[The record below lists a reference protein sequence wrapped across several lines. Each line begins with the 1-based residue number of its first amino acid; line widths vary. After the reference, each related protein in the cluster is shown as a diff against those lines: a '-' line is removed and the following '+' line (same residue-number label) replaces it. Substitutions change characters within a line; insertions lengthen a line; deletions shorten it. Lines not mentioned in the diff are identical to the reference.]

1 MNNEYRDDGY
11 VESECDKYAEYVN
24 LEQYEDPNQE
34 QYYEYGTDDQCQYQ
48 EQEQSNLEAIKTRL
62 AMALSSKSS
71 FLLSAKSSFVQFDE
85 EKKGRLNYV
94 ETKRLLER
102 LAINL
107 ELPPIDNKMFE
118 TIFAKYDVGK
128 TGYLNFE
135 QFAKFFWHLLNS
147 IREKY
152 YPEKSI
158 LVTRDQFVRRTSLK
172 RADDIESIFSFDKKI
187 GEGSF
192 GKVFLVRERCSGL
205 TRVCKV
211 INRSLSNM
219 SLEQIEAEVA
229 VLKSL
234 DHPNIIKIFEVYEDN
249 EHMYII
255 MENCGGGELF
265 ERIHEA
271 VSKGFRLSERYVAH
285 VMRQIMAALAYFHSR
300 NIVHKDLK
308 PENILMQ
315 EKSHHSSIKIID
327 FGLAEIFKSVD
338 DHSSHAAGTVLYMA
352 PEVFLRDITTECDV
366 WSAGV
371 VMYFLLAGTLPFTGK
386 SIKEVRNNVLNTEPK
401 YDEDCIHI
409 TPEGI
414 NLLQLMLQKDPTQ
427 RPTAREVLS
436 HPWFRYSKSNNEPIC
451 INNRLLHN
459 LKSYMKQNQLKHAL
473 VNMMAHQLNVT
484 GPQIKQIT
492 KTFKQLDQ
500 DGNGVLTPEELISG
514 LQSAGVPQWDINR
527 IVQSMDVDDTGFISY
542 TEFLAACYEWR
553 DSELGV
559 IKAAFN
565 KMDIDGDGKLSVDEF
580 EKVLCSGD
588 QKLLVQK
595 DWDAVI
601 KAADT
606 NGDGVVDWSEFLNY
620 MIN

>member
-1 MNNEYRDDGY
+1 MSSEYSDRYLENEVG
-11 VESECDKYAEYVN
+11 EYVGYGN
-24 LEQYEDPNQE
+24 EACEEAEQL
-34 QYYEYGTDDQCQYQ
+34 QYYDYMGGEQESQLQ
-48 EQEQSNLEAIKTRL
+48 EQEPSNLEVIRMRL

-71 FLLSAKSSFVQFDE
+71 FLQSAKSSFVQFDE
-85 EKKGRLNYV
+85 EKRGKLNFV

-107 ELPPIDNKMFE
+107 ELPPIDSKMLKA
-118 TIFAKYDVGK
+118 IFNKYDTEK

-135 QFAKFFWHLLNS
+135 QFSKFFWHLLNS
-147 IREKY
+147 IRDKY

-158 LVTRDQFVRRTSLK
+158 LVTRDQFVRRTSLR
-172 RADDIESIFSFDKKI
+172 RADDIESIFNFDKKI

-211 INRSLSNM
+211 IDRSLSNM
-219 SLEQIEAEVA
+219 SMDQIEAEVA

-234 DHPNIIKIFEVYEDN
+234 DHPNIIKIFEVYEDR

-271 VSKGFRLSERYVAH
+271 VSKGFRLSERYVSH
-285 VMRQIMAALAYFHSR
+285 LMRQIMAALAYFHSR

-327 FGLAEIFKSVD
+327 FGLAEIFRSID
-338 DHSSHAAGTVLYMA
+338 EHSSHAAGTVLYMA

-371 VMYFLLAGTLPFTGK
+371 VMYFLLSGTLPFAGRNV
-386 SIKEVRNNVLNTEPK
+386 KEVRDNVLNKEPK
-401 YDEDCIHI
+401 YEEDCVHI
-409 TPEGI
+409 SPEGI
-414 NLLQLMLQKDPTQ
+414 DLLQLMLQKDPAQ
-427 RPTAREVLS
+427 RPTAKEVLS
-436 HPWFRYSKSNNEPIC
+436 HPWFRLSKSNNEPIS

-484 GPQIKQIT
+484 GSQIKQIT
-492 KTFKQLDQ
+492 KTFELLDQ
-500 DGNGVLTPEELISG
+500 DGNGVLTPEELVSG
-514 LQSAGVPQWDINR
+514 LHSAGVPQWDINR

-565 KMDIDGDGKLSVDEF
+565 KMDIDGDGKLSVEEF
-580 EKVLCSGD
+580 EKVLCKGD
-588 QKLLVQK
+588 QKLLAHK
-595 DWDAVI
+595 DWDSII

-606 NGDGVVDWSEFLNY
+606 NGDGVVDWNEFLNY